1 MRDILLTAIAPIT
14 WATTY
19 IVTTEFLPA
28 NRPFTTAALRALPI
42 GLILLAIFRK
52 LPEGVWIKRSII
64 LGALNFG
71 FFFALLFIGI
81 YRLPGGVASV
91 IGAIQPLIV
100 VFLAYFLLEEKLTI
114 FKIAAAILGIFGVS
128 LIVLRPSAQLDAV
141 GIVAVLAA
149 TVLMG
154 TATVTLKKWGK
165 PPVPLLIFT
174 SWQLVV
180 GGLMLTVLTLL
191 TEGLPPALTATNA
204 AGYAYIGII
213 STGLAYALWFRGIGP
228 LTATTV
234 TFIALVNP
242 VVAILIDAVFLGK
255 NLNVLQIFGAALVL
269 LSIILAQKSTRQNIY
284 QIV

>member
-180 GGLMLTVLTLL
+180 GGLMLTVPALL

-213 STGLAYALWFRGIGP
+213 STGLAYALWFRGIGR